1 MVGPSGRAVVLAL
14 AAGLAATACR
24 PAQALRE
31 IHTVASLQQRF
42 DDDAG
47 SARVVLLLSPT

>member
-24 PAQALRE
+24 PAPALSD